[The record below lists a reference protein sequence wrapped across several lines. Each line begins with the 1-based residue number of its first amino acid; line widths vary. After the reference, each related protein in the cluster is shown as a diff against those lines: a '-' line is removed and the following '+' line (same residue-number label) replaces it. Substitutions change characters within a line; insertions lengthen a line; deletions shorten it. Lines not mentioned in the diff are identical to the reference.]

1 VLPAFLTTILFSFSV
16 IFAARSA
23 RLLGGATANLGRML
37 IATGFLAVWAFS
49 VGKGIRGPSL
59 GWFLASGAVG
69 FGFGDIALFLAL
81 PRIGA
86 RLTILLAQCLAAP
99 FGALIEWVWLGTIV
113 SGAQLLCGLVILLGV
128 VIAVAPER
136 RVRASRGELSLGV
149 AAGVCAGFGQAL
161 GAVFSRKG
169 YAIADAAQFAIDG
182 GSTAFQRMLGGIV
195 VTLLFFLA
203 VKISRGR
210 ESPSRPPAR
219 AWRWVVL
226 NSLAGPTL
234 GVGCYQWAL
243 SQTPSAIVLPIVAT
257 TPVVTIPLAYL
268 IDGEVPAVRSIA
280 GGLIAVAGSIMLS
293 VM

>member
-1 VLPAFLTTILFSFSV
+1 VLPAFLTTIFFSFSV

-37 IATGFLAVWAFS
+37 IATMLLSAWAFC
-49 VGKGIRGPSL
+49 VGEGIRGPSL
-59 GWFLASGAVG
+59 GWFLVSGAVG
-69 FGFGDIALFLAL
+69 FGLGDIALFVAL

-113 SGAQLLCGLVILLGV
+113 SNAQLLCGLVILLGV
-128 VIAVAPER
+128 AIAIAPNR
-136 RVRASRGELSLGV
+136 RISASRKELSLGV

-161 GAVFSRKG
+161 GAVLSRKA

-182 GSTAFQRMLGGIV
+182 GSTAFQRMLGGVV
-195 VTLLFFLA
+195 VTLLFFA
-203 VKISRGR
+203 VVKMTRAR
-210 ESPSRPPAR
+210 ETSVRQPSG
-219 AWRWVVL
+219 AWLWVAL

-268 IDGEVPAVRSIA
+268 IDGEVPARRSIV
-280 GGLIAVAGSIMLS
+280 GGFIAVAGSVMLALI
-293 VM
+293 